1 MKVKMKLLGLTFS
14 QVQTGAYAIILAEES
29 GDRRVPVII
38 GTPEAQ
44 AIAIWLDELK
54 PPRPLTHD
62 LFVAF
67 IEAVKV
73 KLEEVF
79 IHDFKDGVFF
89 SMMIFRLDDREIRLD
104 ARTSDAVTLAVR
116 LNAQITIDEGVLKET
131 GINLDE
137 ADFLDEIAEREDS
150 QELTAD
156 KMNIEDLQESLREAI
171 EAENYEEA
179 SYLRDLIKKKTDQ

>member
-1 MKVKMKLLGLTFS
+1 
-14 QVQTGAYAIILAEES
+14 VQTGAYAIILAEEN

-44 AIAIWLDELK
+44 AIALWLDELK

-62 LFVAF
+62 LFVSF
-67 IEAVKV
+67 IEAVNV

-89 SMMIFRLDDREIRLD
+89 SMLIFRAGEKEIRLD
-104 ARTSDAVTLAVR
+104 ARTSDAVTLASR
-116 LNAQITIDEGVLKET
+116 LNAPITIDEGVLKET

-137 ADFLDEIAEREDS
+137 ADFLDEMAGR
-150 QELTAD
+150 QEEQEQSAD
-156 KMNIEDLQESLREAI
+156 NMNIEDLRQSLSEAI

-179 SYLRDLIKKKTDQ
+179 SYLRDLIKKKTS